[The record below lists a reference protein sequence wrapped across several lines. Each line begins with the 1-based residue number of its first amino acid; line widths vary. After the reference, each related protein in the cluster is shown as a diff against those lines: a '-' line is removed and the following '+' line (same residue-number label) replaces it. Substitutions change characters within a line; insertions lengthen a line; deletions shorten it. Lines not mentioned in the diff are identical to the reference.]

1 MADINSRIS
10 ELKQIKSMR
19 RSQGSKQVNSNQAK
33 AAEHEQLLQS
43 ALLSR
48 QYQQSLAQL
57 VNSEITSDNIH
68 NRSKPPTI

>member
-19 RSQGSKQVNSNQAK
+19 RSQGSKLVNSNQAK

-48 QYQQSLAQL
+48 QYQ
-57 VNSEITSDNIH
+57 
-68 NRSKPPTI
+68 

>member
-19 RSQGSKQVNSNQAK
+19 RSQGSKQVSSNQAK
-33 AAEHEQLLQS
+33 AAEHDQLLQS

-68 NRSKPPTI
+68 NRSKTPTI